1 MTASG
6 PVGQMSKSTTELP
19 AGRLNSE
26 VDAGEG
32 NTLSSPETNGE
43 GSVANADKATTGR
56 VRNIANARLC
66 AWVIKASSDWTQA
79 ILEHA
84 APNSGESRIS
94 KSSSI
99 ACEAACRATRPLA
112 VDFELSAGVPAFSFA
127 KSFPASET
135 HSARV
140 AGNPSVTS

>member
-26 VDAGEG
+26 EDAGEG
-32 NTLSSPETNGE
+32 ITLSSPETNGE
-43 GSVANADKATTGR
+43 GSVANADEATTGR
-56 VRNIANARLC
+56 VRNIANARFC

-94 KSSSI
+94 RLNGGNSVRIRRRKPSSLRLPGEGSWI
-99 ACEAACRATRPLA
+99 RATTASGCFTSWRRN
-112 VDFELSAGVPAFSFA
+112 SN
-127 KSFPASET
+127 FPS
-135 HSARV
+135 
-140 AGNPSVTS
+140 

>member
-32 NTLSSPETNGE
+32 ITLSSPETNGE
-43 GSVANADKATTGR
+43 GSVANADKATTGM
-56 VRNIANARLC
+56 VRNIANARFC

-79 ILEHA
+79 ILEHRL
-84 APNSGESRIS
+84 PIRTNRESRNRPALPVKPLVGQPDRSLLIS
-94 KSSSI
+94 
-99 ACEAACRATRPLA
+99 
-112 VDFELSAGVPAFSFA
+112 
-127 KSFPASET
+127 
-135 HSARV
+135 
-140 AGNPSVTS
+140 N